1 MTTPEGPGN
10 QAPTNP
16 YPNSETPGSYPP
28 PAPGSYPPPPAP
40 GNYPPPPAP
49 GSYPPPPP
57 APGGYSAPAA
67 GPANWAQPPAPP
79 AKSNGLRNGVIAV
92 VVLVV
97 LVGGI
102 VLALNF
108 FRDSI
113 SGNVTELRVGDCID
127 EPVGSSTVSDVQH
140 QPCTSAHDAEVV
152 YVVTDSSTSYPG
164 VEYFRTV
171 ANSQCAAQATAYLGT
186 DFNSRDDISGGFF
199 YPTSDSWGS
208 GDHDLTCYVDRTD
221 GGKLYAS
228 VKGIGTAPLPTAPA
242 Q

>member
-10 QAPTNP
+10 QGPANP
-16 YPNSETPGSYPP
+16 YLTESSVPGGYPP
-28 PAPGSYPPPPAP
+28 
-40 GNYPPPPAP
+40 
-49 GSYPPPPP
+49 PPPPP
-57 APGGYSAPAA
+57 APGGYPPPGPGAYPPQQPGYGAPQPGYAPPP
-67 GPANWAQPPAPP
+67 GPAGWGQQPAPP
-79 AKSNGLRNGVIAV
+79 AKNNGLRTGIIAV

-113 SGNVTELRVGDCID
+113 SGDVTELRVGDCID
-127 EPVGSSTVSDVQH
+127 EPVGRSTVSDVQH

-152 YVVTDSSTSYPG
+152 YVLTDASATYPG
-164 VEYFRTV
+164 VEHFRTV
-171 ANSQCAAQATAYLGT
+171 ANDQCATQATAYLGAEF
-186 DFNSRDDISGGFF
+186 DSRSDISGGFF
-199 YPTSDSWGS
+199 YPTEDSWGS
-208 GDHDLTCYVDRTD
+208 GDHDVTCYVNRAD

-228 VKGIGTAPLPTAPA
+228 IKGIGTAPLPGTPA